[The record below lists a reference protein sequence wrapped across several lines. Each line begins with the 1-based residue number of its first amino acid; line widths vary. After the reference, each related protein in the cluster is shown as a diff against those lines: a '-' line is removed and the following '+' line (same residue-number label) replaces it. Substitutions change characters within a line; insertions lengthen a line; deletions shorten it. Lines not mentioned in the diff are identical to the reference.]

1 MQTKKQKE
9 RKSAF
14 YDSIKI
20 NVINTIILGGAL
32 VFITFLLNNKTE
44 KSKINESFRSEFT
57 KTKAQKIGEAW
68 GDLNEFEAKSDIL
81 LSEYKNFSND
91 YIKNKTESSK
101 QGLIK
106 TLKSINEMSGYEIVY
121 KIDRN
126 RFWIGEEQ
134 YRIMGDFAMLI
145 ARRMGNYVI
154 FNQDSINKLNEMI
167 SQKRQ
172 KLDSVLSELLK

>member
-9 RKSAF
+9 RRIAF

-20 NVINTIILGGAL
+20 NALNTLILGGAL
-32 VFITFLLNNKTE
+32 VFITFFLNNKIE
-44 KSKINESFRSEFT
+44 KSKIKESFISEFN
-57 KTKAQKIGEAW
+57 KSKAQKIGEAW

-81 LSEYKNFSND
+81 FGEYKRISDD
-91 YIKNKTESSK
+91 YKNSKTESSK

-106 TLKSINEMSGYEIVY
+106 TLKSINELSGYEIVY
-121 KIDRN
+121 RISRN

-134 YRIMGDFAMLI
+134 YQIMGDFAMLI
-145 ARRMGNYVI
+145 ARRIGNYVI